1 MASYSG
7 IRWLLSRLMTRVIC
21 SVADDEVQ
29 ARREAPAQIAF
40 YAAPRTYD
48 TVIAPPG

>member
-1 MASYSG
+1 MTSYSG
-7 IRWLLSRLMTRVIC
+7 IRWLLTRLMTRVIC

-40 YAAPRTYD
+40 YAAPRT
-48 TVIAPPG
+48 